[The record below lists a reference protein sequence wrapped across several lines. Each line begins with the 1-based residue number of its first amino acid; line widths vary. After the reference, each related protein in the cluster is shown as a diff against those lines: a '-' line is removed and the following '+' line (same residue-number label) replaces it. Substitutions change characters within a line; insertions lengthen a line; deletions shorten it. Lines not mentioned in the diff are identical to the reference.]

1 MQMKIMN
8 NRFAFVKKAHVGF
21 HCKRLFVEKLSV
33 FLAIVFLNIV
43 AVMAQIRLDQDGRSK
58 DDFPAN
64 IREALV
70 KRQIEEA
77 KKDFSEMLKRGEE
90 AERLGRELF
99 ESYEQNKRI
108 TAEDEKKLERL
119 EKLIKKICDD
129 LGGDVNNDEEEQT
142 KFSGLNELF
151 EALKNSTEELASTL
165 RKISRFTVSVGAI
178 ETSNSILKTIKF
190 IKTQFARVR

>member
-1 MQMKIMN
+1 M
-8 NRFAFVKKAHVGF
+8 
-21 HCKRLFVEKLSV
+21 KRL
-33 FLAIVFLNIV
+33 
-43 AVMAQIRLDQDGRSK
+43 
-58 DDFPAN
+58 
-64 IREALV
+64 
-70 KRQIEEA
+70 
-77 KKDFSEMLKRGEE
+77 KDFSEMLKRGEE